1 MNFDKLIHLLI
12 TTSTQNISITLKIFL
27 PPKLPSICSSKQPS
41 SDISFQVEEISL
53 AFLIKAMYLQN
64 NFLTFCSSKMVFV
77 FFFFNEEQT
86 GGIQNSYI
94 YFCCYCSSFYK
105 PFQCLLSWFLM
116 RGQYIV
122 IVFLLLFNLYQP
134 IFLGLSSNPSLSSRF
149 STI

>member
-64 NFLTFCSSKMVFV
+64 NFLFV
-77 FFFFNEEQT
+77 HLKWFLSFFFNEEQT

-122 IVFLLLFNLYQP
+122 IGFFLLFNLYQP